1 MASRHSVWDSVGD
14 GRWGRPR
21 RRSRGGAFWLLLIL
35 AVGALG
41 GIALASRYLH
51 AQDRQA
57 EDPDA
62 PLFI

>member
-1 MASRHSVWDSVGD
+1 MGD

-21 RRSRGGAFWLLLIL
+21 RRLRGGGAQAGAFWLLLVL
-35 AVGALG
+35 AFGAAG

-51 AQDRQA
+51 AQDRSQA